1 MTPTDEATFIAL
13 WNAGTETAAIACQL
27 GLKAT
32 TVQSRARRLQ
42 QRGLIQPRPRG
53 EGYPSLRAKARGEG
67 VDGVPRQTPGVSHG
81 VSNRVSERVPV
92 EVLHPSPAPSGS
104 PEMTPLLHE
113 ILQELRTLTHG
124 LAGRV
129 SDLTPPV
136 FSLTP
141 RVSSRV
147 SERVSAGVFLVPHE
161 KTERWNLH
169 LPKDLIATIKPR
181 PRCWACTRA
190 NWWPRCCGSGWRRN
204 ISPVGPKKG
213 ETHEILSSTVRPR
226 IGPRDHAHRPGH
238 GWDGQ

>member
-1 MTPTDEATFIAL
+1 MTPADEATFIEL
-13 WNAGTETAAIACQL
+13 WNAGTETAAIARQL
-27 GLKAT
+27 GLHVT
-32 TVQSRARRLQ
+32 TAQSRARRLQ

-53 EGYPSLRAKARGEG
+53 GGYPSLRAKARGEG
-67 VDGVPRQTPGVSHG
+67 VDGVPRQTPGVSQR

-136 FSLTP
+136 SSLTP

-147 SERVSAGVFLVPHE
+147 SERVSAGVSLVPHE

-169 LPKDLIATIKPR
+169 LPKDLIATIKAKAQAPGVHPSELVAEVLR
-181 PRCWACTRA
+181 QWLAEEHLARRA
-190 NWWPRCCGSGWRRN
+190 EERRD
-204 ISPVGPKKG
+204 P
-213 ETHEILSSTVRPR
+213 
-226 IGPRDHAHRPGH
+226 
-238 GWDGQ
+238 